1 MKYLTYRQT
10 KVPALGLG
18 TWKAKKGEVYGAVRE
33 ALHIGYT
40 HVDCAPAYMNET
52 EVGAAL
58 KEMTGSGQVR
68 RSDLWITSK
77 LWNNAHLPEDVLPAL
92 QKTLTDLQLE
102 YLDLYLIHWPVAFKP
117 GVVLPRSGEEY
128 LSLQQVPIIDT
139 WQAME
144 ECVAAGLVR
153 HIGVCNFSI
162 ARLED
167 LLAKAAIAPMMNQ
180 IELHPYLQQKK
191 MLEFCR
197 QRQVLVTAYSPLG
210 SPDRPKGMKKKDEP
224 SLLGHEVIMAIA
236 QKHAVSP
243 AQVLIAWGLQRQ
255 TAVIPKSINQ
265 VRLRENL
272 EATELQLDED
282 DLRQIGK
289 LERGYRYVD
298 GSFWEMPGSSYSR
311 KELWDD

>member
-1 MKYLTYRQT
+1 
-10 KVPALGLG
+10 
-18 TWKAKKGEVYGAVRE
+18 
-33 ALHIGYT
+33 
-40 HVDCAPAYMNET
+40 
-52 EVGAAL
+52 
-58 KEMTGSGQVR
+58 MT
-68 RSDLWITSK
+68 LW
-77 LWNNAHLPEDVLPAL
+77 
-92 QKTLTDLQLE
+92 
-102 YLDLYLIHWPVAFKP
+102 LIDP
-117 GVVLPRSGEEY
+117 
-128 LSLQQVPIIDT
+128 DT

-153 HIGVCNFSI
+153 HIGVCNFNI
-162 ARLED
+162 AKLED

-180 IELHPYLQQKK
+180 IELHPYLQQQK

-210 SPDRPKGMKKKDEP
+210 SPDRPKGMKKKNEP
-224 SLLGHEVIMAIA
+224 TLLGHEAIKAIA
-236 QKHAVSP
+236 KKHGVSP

-272 EATELQLDED
+272 EAAELRLEEN
-282 DLRQIGK
+282 DLRHIAK

-298 GSFWEMPGSSYSR
+298 GAFWEMPGSGYST